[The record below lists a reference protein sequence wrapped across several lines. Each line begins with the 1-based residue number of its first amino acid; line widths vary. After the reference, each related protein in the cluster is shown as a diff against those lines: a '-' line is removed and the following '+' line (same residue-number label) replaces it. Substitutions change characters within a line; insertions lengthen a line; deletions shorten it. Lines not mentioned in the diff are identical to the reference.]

1 MQWKSVVKRM
11 EILKVSSKSNPS
23 MVAGALAGTIRSEGE
38 AELQAIGAGAV
49 NQAVKAVAI
58 ASGFFN
64 ETDIKLV
71 CYPGFAEIEIE
82 GESKTAI
89 RLVIQTLPRT

>member
-1 MQWKSVVKRM
+1 MVVRM

-23 MVAGALAGTIRSEGE
+23 MVAGALAGTIRSNGE

-58 ASGFFN
+58 ASSFFT

-71 CYPGFAEIEIE
+71 CYPGFAEVEID
-82 GESKTAI
+82 GESRTAI
-89 RLVIQTLPRT
+89 CLIVRTLPRNG